1 MYLMI
6 YKCCGENKMANYDS
20 YGRSPDK
27 TRILAIGLPS
37 ASKDSASGWTE
48 TQFKNECPKCHEKQ
62 SLTWG
67 IFYGGSFNGRS
78 EGGSE
83 EGHIFCESC
92 DADYS
97 VQGWEHI
104 TGSTDRCI
112 VTQQTKPSSKER
124 AEQLK
129 NGQLPYDGSTDVG
142 DASGGSVVG
151 GTAVQIPDVTF
162 YGLIK
167 QIIGG
172 IDGVFIIANNLAYL
186 LSFKDVYKYRDK
198 FDEYIPIIQSSDII
212 ENSLLKNW
220 TTSGFYNCVELTYKD
235 GTIRYQ
241 YDNFVKQ
248 YGENTFYYEFPD
260 DDEETA
266 KAKAHA
272 LLSAHVR
279 DYSTDI
285 ELSILYNE
293 NITEGS
299 WVKLHKNVTKLSG
312 KNRKEREQEKLELK
326 GQTILKKRKGINIT
340 NMTEELVKQEDN
352 TYKKIQHIIDENGEE
367 TDIELEN
374 SEYDL
379 FFVQGFTCRWDK
391 KHSLIMDLHLKYGPD
406 TPEDPINAT
415 IGVGQVSTESG
426 NTSGNGSWGDDCF
439 SICDICTEDCKA
451 ILGAG
456 SGRRKD
462 AEEYI
467 RQHEPNSEYLSGRAK
482 QDSSYAKEVAGKTAA
497 EAYTLFRDKFNYAC
511 YSDSCDGAYPCCA
524 DLWDKATA
532 ANCGDSTRML
542 KVLMDA
548 VGTPCYGIH
557 VNGHY
562 FNAVQV
568 DGTWHTL
575 DGTRGPTNSS
585 CNFPDSGN
593 YGAGSNECGSGW
605 C

>member
-1 MYLMI
+1 MI

-37 ASKDSASGWTE
+37 AGKDSASGWTE
-48 TQFKNECPKCHEKQ
+48 TQFKNKCPKCNADK

-78 EGGSE
+78 EGGSA

-104 TGSTDRCI
+104 SGSTDRCI

-142 DASGGSVVG
+142 DTSSDNSAIG
-151 GTAVQIPDVTF
+151 GTAVQIADITF

-186 LSFKDVYKYRDK
+186 LSFKDIYKYRDK
-198 FDEYIPIIQSSDII
+198 FDEYIPIIQTSDII
-212 ENSLLKNW
+212 RNSLLKNW
-220 TTSGFYNCVELTYKD
+220 TTSGFYNSVELTYAD
-235 GTIRYQ
+235 GVIKYQ
-241 YDNFVKQ
+241 NDNLVKQ
-248 YGENTFYYEFPD
+248 YGEHTFYYEFPD

-266 KAKAHA
+266 KAKADA
-272 LLSAHVR
+272 LLSAHIR

-293 NITEGS
+293 NITAGS
-299 WVKLHKNVTKLSG
+299 WIKLHKTVTQLSG
-312 KNRKEREQEKLELK
+312 KTRKEIEQEQLK
-326 GQTILKKRKGINIT
+326 SQEITVKRKGVNIT

-352 TYKKIQHIIDENGEE
+352 SYKRIQHIVDEDGEE
-367 TDIELEN
+367 VDIELEN
-374 SEYDL
+374 TEYDL

-391 KHSLIMDLHLKYGPD
+391 SHSLIMDLHLKYGPD

-415 IGVGQVSTESG
+415 IGIGQVA
-426 NTSGNGSWGDDCF
+426 TSGGNSGSSWGDDCF
-439 SICDICTEDCKA
+439 SICDICTENCREV
-451 ILGAG
+451 LGAA
-456 SGRRKD
+456 SGRRQD

-467 RQHEPNSEYLSGRAK
+467 RQHEPSSEYLAGRAK
-482 QDSSYAKEVAGKTAA
+482 KGSNYAQAVAGKTPE
-497 EAYTLFRDKFNYAC
+497 EAYTMFRDRFNYAC
-511 YSDSCDGAYPCCA
+511 YWDSCDDAYPCCDA
-524 DLWDKATA
+524 LWDAKAG
-532 ANCGDSTRML
+532 NCGDSTRML

-548 VGTPCYGIH
+548 VGVPCYGVH
-557 VNGHY
+557 VSRHY
-562 FNAVQV
+562 FNAIQI

-593 YGAGSNECGSGW
+593 YGAGTNACGSGW
-605 C
+605 CS